1 MCFKPA
7 TKIKARQSM
16 KQLFDFLP
24 IILFFI
30 VYKFSGDLPDGL
42 ITSVNSILPFM
53 ALTPGNESDAIYLAT
68 LVAIISSII
77 QVTFSAIL
85 LRKIEKMPIITL
97 MMLIFFGGATLLLK
111 DPLFIQWK
119 PSAINWL
126 FGLGF
131 LLSQFIGSKTLAQ
144 RMMGQTVAIENKRVW
159 MKLNLSWVFFFVFS
173 GLANIIVAPSIDPF
187 NFQFSESTWVDFKL
201 FGLMGMTI
209 VFVLG
214 QAFYLTRF
222 MPVTKKNNE

>member
-1 MCFKPA
+1 
-7 TKIKARQSM
+7 M

-24 IILFFI
+24 IVLFFI
-30 VYKFSGDLPDGL
+30 VYKFFLDLPDGL
-42 ITSVNSILPFM
+42 IISVNSLLPVM

-68 LVAIISSII
+68 LVAILATII
-77 QVTFSAIL
+77 QVAFSAIL
-85 LRKIEKMPIITL
+85 LKKVEKMPIITL
-97 MMLIFFGGATLLLK
+97 VLLVIFGGATLLLK

-131 LLSQFIGSKTLAQ
+131 LLSQFIGSKPLVQ
-144 RMMGQTVAIENKRVW
+144 RLMSQAVIIEDDSVW
-159 MKLNLSWVFFFVFS
+159 VKLNLSWVFFFALS
-173 GLANIIVAPSIDPF
+173 GLANLIVAPAIDPF

-209 VFVLG
+209 VFVIG
-214 QAFYLTRF
+214 QAFYLARV
-222 MPVTKKNNE
+222 MPETTKDTK

>member
-1 MCFKPA
+1 
-7 TKIKARQSM
+7 M

-24 IILFFI
+24 IVLFFI
-30 VYKFSGDLPDGL
+30 VYKFFLDLPDGL
-42 ITSVNSILPFM
+42 IISVNSLLPVM

-68 LVAIISSII
+68 LVAILATII
-77 QVTFSAIL
+77 QVAFSAIL
-85 LRKIEKMPIITL
+85 LEKVEKMPIITL
-97 MMLIFFGGATLLLK
+97 VLLVIFGGATLLLK

-131 LLSQFIGSKTLAQ
+131 LLSQFIGSKPLVQ
-144 RMMGQTVAIENKRVW
+144 RLMSQAVTIEDNSVW
-159 MKLNLSWVFFFVFS
+159 VKLNLSWVFFFALS
-173 GLANIIVAPSIDPF
+173 GLANLIVAPAIDPF

-209 VFVLG
+209 VFVIG
-214 QAFYLTRF
+214 QAFYLARF
-222 MPVTKKNNE
+222 MPETTKDTK

>member
-1 MCFKPA
+1 
-7 TKIKARQSM
+7 M

-24 IILFFI
+24 IALFFI
-30 VYKFSGDLPDGL
+30 VYKFFLDLPDGL
-42 ITSVNSILPFM
+42 IIAVNDLLPFM

-68 LVAIISSII
+68 LVAIIATII
-77 QVTFSAIL
+77 QVAFSAIL
-85 LRKIEKMPIITL
+85 FKKVEKMPIITL
-97 MMLIFFGGATLLLK
+97 LLLVIFGGATLLLK

-131 LLSQFIGSKTLAQ
+131 LLSQFIGSKPLVQ
-144 RMMGQTVAIENKRVW
+144 RMMSKAVTIDDDSVW
-159 MKLNLSWVFFFVFS
+159 MKLNLSWVFFFAFS
-173 GLANIIVAPSIDPF
+173 GLANIIVAPAIDPF

-209 VFVLG
+209 AFVIG
-214 QAFYLTRF
+214 QAFYLARF
-222 MPVTKKNNE
+222 MPETTKDKD